1 MAAMP
6 ANEAVAAIAVSNEI
20 VKFIMKLD
28 PNQCLNDA
36 IAMQQKLLVLL
47 VEDQAMH
54 GLGREQI
61 QEINSGMER

>member
-6 ANEAVAAIAVSNEI
+6 VNEAVAAVAISGEI

-28 PNQCLNDA
+28 PNQCLNNA
-36 IAMQQKLLVLL
+36 IAMQQRLLVLL
-47 VEDQAMH
+47 LEDQAMH